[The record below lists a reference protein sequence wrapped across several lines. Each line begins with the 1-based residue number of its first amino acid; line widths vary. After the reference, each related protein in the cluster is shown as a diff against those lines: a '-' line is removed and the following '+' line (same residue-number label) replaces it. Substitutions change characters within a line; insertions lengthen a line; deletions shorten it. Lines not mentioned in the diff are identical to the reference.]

1 MLALLLAVGIVVA
14 DQWTKEWVRA
24 AFVYGDMRP
33 VVDGFFSLTYVRNT
47 GAAWGMLGGHGLWL
61 IALSIVM
68 LVLLVGFRRSLLK
81 DTVSHRIALGL
92 LIGGIVGN
100 LIDRLR
106 FGYVVDFLHFYY
118 RRFEWPSFNIADS
131 AICVGVGIYLLTS
144 FREEWRARRAAP
156 APESPAA

>member
-1 MLALLLAVGIVVA
+1 MLALLLAVGVVVA
-14 DQWTKEWVRA
+14 DQATKEWVRA
-24 AFVYGDMRP
+24 AFHYGDMRP

-61 IALSIVM
+61 IALSVVM
-68 LVLLVGFRRSLLK
+68 LTLLVAFRRSLLR
-81 DTVSHRIALGL
+81 DTLSHRLALGL

-118 RRFEWPSFNIADS
+118 RRFEWPSFNLADS
-131 AICVGVGIYLLTS
+131 AICIGVGIYLLTS
-144 FREEWRARRAAP
+144 FLDDWRMRRA
-156 APESPAA
+156 PAARESSAA